1 MAARRLVIVMV
12 VLLVASTAA
21 AQLVPAP
28 EPSGEPTRSTTTE
41 EATPPSQRG
50 AVVSAI
56 VKADA
61 EGVEKVRV
69 PVGDQL
75 SLEVRSRRAGEIE
88 IRRLGL
94 LEDVAPLSPARF
106 DILVR
111 SEGRYEVRRIQP
123 RERLALLVFALDERA
138 SGSGRRAGRSAGTS
152 R

>member
-41 EATPPSQRG
+41 KPTPPSQRG
-50 AVVSAI
+50 GLVSAT

-61 EGVEKVRV
+61 DGVETVRV

-75 SLEVRSRRAGEIE
+75 SLEVRSGRAGEIE
-88 IRRLGL
+88 IRGLGL

-106 DILVR
+106 DILAR
-111 SEGRYEVRRIQP
+111 DEGRFEVRRVQP
-123 RERLALLVFALDERA
+123 RERLALLVFAGDERA
-138 SGSGRRAGRSAGTS
+138 
-152 R
+152 

>member
-28 EPSGEPTRSTTTE
+28 EPSDEPTRATSTRET
-41 EATPPSQRG
+41 TPPSQRG
-50 AVVSAI
+50 GLVRARVD
-56 VKADA
+56 ADT
-61 EGVEKVRV
+61 ERVETIRV
-69 PVGDQL
+69 PLGDQL
-75 SLEVRSRRAGEIE
+75 SLEVRSKRAGEIE
-88 IRRLGL
+88 IRGLGL

-106 DILVR
+106 DILAR
-111 SEGRYEVRRIQP
+111 REGRFEVRRVQP
-123 RERLALLVFALDERA
+123 RERLALLVFAMDERT